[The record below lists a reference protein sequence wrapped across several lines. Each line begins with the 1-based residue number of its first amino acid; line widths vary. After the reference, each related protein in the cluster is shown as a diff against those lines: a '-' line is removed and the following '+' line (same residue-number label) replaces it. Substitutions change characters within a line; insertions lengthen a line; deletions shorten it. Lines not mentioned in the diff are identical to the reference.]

1 VNINQYLDAAR
12 SELGCGTDAALAAR
26 LGVVHSRI
34 SHYRNGKA
42 LPNIHLAR
50 RIARALKLRP
60 AKVIDDIRREKAR
73 RGRRAGSAP

>member
-1 VNINQYLDAAR
+1 VNINEYLDAAK
-12 SELGCGTDAALAAR
+12 SELGCGTDSELAAR

-50 RIARALKLRP
+50 RIARALKMTS
-60 AKVIDDIRREKAR
+60 AKVIDDIRKEKAR
-73 RGRRAGSAP
+73 RKRSR

>member
-1 VNINQYLDAAR
+1 MNINEYLDAAK
-12 SELGCGTDAALAAR
+12 SELRCETDAALAAR
-26 LGVVHSRI
+26 FGVAHSRI

-42 LPNIHLAR
+42 LPNIDLAR

-73 RGRRAGSAP
+73 RKRR

>member
-1 VNINQYLDAAR
+1 V
-12 SELGCGTDAALAAR
+12 R

-50 RIARALKLRP
+50 R
-60 AKVIDDIRREKAR
+60 ER
-73 RGRRAGSAP
+73 RG